1 MTRQFIFFTVEGETY
16 SPLRDNS
23 DISSNESHNLQI
35 IGFAQ
40 GNDEQEAFENL
51 VKENDYLLETTFNH
65 LTMLELKA
73 SIVKRT
79 YVRLDEFRS
88 EFERID

>member
-51 VKENDYLLETTFNH
+51 VKENDYLLETTFNN
-65 LTMLELKA
+65 LTMLELKT

-79 YVRLDEFRS
+79 YVCLDEFRP

>member
-1 MTRQFIFFTVEGETY
+1 MTRHFLFFTLEGETY

-23 DISSNESHNLQI
+23 EISSDESHNLQI

-40 GNDEQEAFENL
+40 GNDEQEAFSSL

-65 LTMLELKA
+65 LTILELKDSVA
-73 SIVKRT
+73 KRT
-79 YVRLDEFRS
+79 YVCLDEFRP
-88 EFERID
+88 EFEKID

>member
-1 MTRQFIFFTVEGETY
+1 MTRHFIFYTFEGETY
-16 SPLRDNS
+16 SPLRDHS
-23 DISSNESHNLQI
+23 DISSDESHNLQI

-40 GNDEQEAFENL
+40 GNNEQEAFENL

-65 LTMLELKA
+65 LTMLELKT

-79 YVRLDEFRS
+79 YVCLDEFRP
-88 EFERID
+88 ENERID